1 MSTEIRSNTE
11 LPARRTDIELVTDD
25 HLTLVGELAEPLDR
39 PARGTLVTLHP
50 LPTAQG
56 FMDSHVLK
64 KAAARLPALAD
75 IAVLRFNFRSVT
87 SPRGTSEGVF
97 GDGESEGFD
106 LRAAVHETVE
116 RGLPTPW
123 LLGWSFGTEVALK
136 HGLEHVAAGT
146 VAGVVLLSPPLH
158 RTTDDEL
165 RRWADVDVPVV
176 ALVPEHDDFL
186 QPDEPHDASRSRRT
200 CASCPSRARST
211 CGWGSGTSGR
221 CSTPSRTWWCP
232 AARRCPRTSR
242 TEQPAASA
250 GGRHGRPPLR
260 AGQRR
265 HACARRADGRR

>member
-1 MSTEIRSNTE
+1 MTPGPSAAAEPVEIRSGTV

-39 PARGTLVTLHP
+39 APRGTVVALHP

-97 GDGESEGFD
+97 GDGVSEGFD
-106 LRAAVHETVE
+106 LRAAVAEVVD

-123 LLGWSFGTEVALK
+123 LVGWSFGTEVVLK
-136 HGLEHVAAGT
+136 HALEHVEAGH

-158 RTTDDEL
+158 RTSDEEL
-165 RRWADVDVPVV
+165 ARWAGVDVPVV

-186 QPDEPHDASRSRRT
+186 QPEE
-200 CASCPSRARST
+200 
-211 CGWGSGTSGR
+211 
-221 CSTPSRTWWCP
+221 
-232 AARRCPRTSR
+232 AARRFAIAPTVRVVPVAGAKHLWVGEKYVRVVLDAIADLVVPGSAPLPTHW
-242 TEQPAASA
+242 PAD
-250 GGRHGRPPLR
+250 
-260 AGQRR
+260 GQRP
-265 HACARRADGRR
+265 

>member
-1 MSTEIRSNTE
+1 MTEENGSDEIRSGTV

-39 PARGTLVTLHP
+39 PAAGTLVTLHP

-75 IAVLRFNFRSVT
+75 IAVSRFNFRSVT

-97 GDGESEGFD
+97 GDGVSEGFD
-106 LRAAVHETVE
+106 LRAAVTDVVD

-123 LLGWSFGTEVALK
+123 LVGWSFGTEVVLK
-136 HGLEHVAAGT
+136 HGIEHVEAGT

-158 RTTDDEL
+158 RTSDAEL
-165 RRWADVDVPVV
+165 ARWAEVAVPVV

-186 QPDEPHDASRSRRT
+186 QPAEAVERFAVAPSVRVVPVAGAKHLWVGERYVRIVLDAI
-200 CASCPSRARST
+200 ADLVVP
-211 CGWGSGTSGR
+211 GSAPLPTSW
-221 CSTPSRTWWCP
+221 PV
-232 AARRCPRTSR
+232 
-242 TEQPAASA
+242 
-250 GGRHGRPPLR
+250 
-260 AGQRR
+260 
-265 HACARRADGRR
+265 

>member
-1 MSTEIRSNTE
+1 MTPGPTDAADPVEIRSGTV

-39 PARGTLVTLHP
+39 PARGTVIALHP

-97 GDGESEGFD
+97 GGGVSEGFD
-106 LRAAVHETVE
+106 LRAAVQDVVD
-116 RGLPTPW
+116 RSLPTPW
-123 LLGWSFGTEVALK
+123 LVGWSFGTEVVLK
-136 HGLEHVAAGT
+136 HALEHVEAGH

-158 RTTDDEL
+158 RTSDEEL
-165 RRWADVDVPVV
+165 ARWAAVDVPVV

-186 QPDEPHDASRSRRT
+186 QPEE
-200 CASCPSRARST
+200 
-211 CGWGSGTSGR
+211 
-221 CSTPSRTWWCP
+221 
-232 AARRCPRTSR
+232 AARRFAIAPTVRVVPVDGAKHLWVGERYVRIVLDAIADLVVPGSAPLPTHW
-242 TEQPAASA
+242 PAADQ
-250 GGRHGRPPLR
+250 RP
-260 AGQRR
+260 
-265 HACARRADGRR
+265 

>member
-1 MSTEIRSNTE
+1 MTEENGSDEIRSGTV

-39 PARGTLVTLHP
+39 PAAGTLVTLHP

-75 IAVLRFNFRSVT
+75 IAVSRFNFRSVT

-97 GDGESEGFD
+97 GDGVSEGFD
-106 LRAAVHETVE
+106 LRAAVTDVVD

-123 LLGWSFGTEVALK
+123 LVGWSFGTEVVLK
-136 HGLEHVAAGT
+136 HGIEHVEAGA

-158 RTTDDEL
+158 RTSDAEL
-165 RRWADVDVPVV
+165 ARWAEVAVPVV

-186 QPDEPHDASRSRRT
+186 QPAEAVERFAVAPSVRVVPVAGAKHLWVGERYVRIVLDAI
-200 CASCPSRARST
+200 ADLVVP
-211 CGWGSGTSGR
+211 GSAPLPTSW
-221 CSTPSRTWWCP
+221 PV
-232 AARRCPRTSR
+232 
-242 TEQPAASA
+242 
-250 GGRHGRPPLR
+250 
-260 AGQRR
+260 
-265 HACARRADGRR
+265 

>member
-1 MSTEIRSNTE
+1 MTSEPTSVGGSAEIRSGSV
-11 LPARRTDIELVTDD
+11 LPGRRTDIELVTDD

-39 PARGTLVTLHP
+39 AARGTVVALHP

-97 GDGESEGFD
+97 GDGVSEGFD
-106 LRAAVHETVE
+106 LRAAVQDVVD

-123 LLGWSFGTEVALK
+123 LVGWSFGTEIVLK
-136 HGLEHVAAGT
+136 HALEHVEAGH

-158 RTTDDEL
+158 RTSDAEL
-165 RRWADVDVPVV
+165 ARWAAVDVPVV

-186 QPDEPHDASRSRRT
+186 QPDQ
-200 CASCPSRARST
+200 
-211 CGWGSGTSGR
+211 
-221 CSTPSRTWWCP
+221 
-232 AARRCPRTSR
+232 AARRFAIAPTVRIVPVAGAKHLWVGEKYVRIVLDTIADLVVPGSAPLP
-242 TEQPAASA
+242 THWPTAA
-250 GGRHGRPPLR
+250 PLP
-260 AGQRR
+260 
-265 HACARRADGRR
+265 

>member
-1 MSTEIRSNTE
+1 MTGDSDADEIRSGSV

-39 PARGTLVTLHP
+39 PAAGTLVTLHP

-75 IAVLRFNFRSVT
+75 IAVVRFNFRSVT

-97 GDGESEGFD
+97 GDGVSEGFD
-106 LRAAVHETVE
+106 LRAAVTDVVD

-123 LLGWSFGTEVALK
+123 LVGWSFGTEVVLK
-136 HGLEHVAAGT
+136 HALEHVEAGT

-158 RTTDDEL
+158 RTSDAEL
-165 RRWADVDVPVV
+165 TRWADVVVPVV

-186 QPDEPHDASRSRRT
+186 RPAEAQARF
-200 CASCPSRARST
+200 AAAPSVRVVPVAGAKHLWVGEKYVRIVLDT
-211 CGWGSGTSGR
+211 IADLVVPGS
-221 CSTPSRTWWCP
+221 
-232 AARRCPRTSR
+232 A
-242 TEQPAASA
+242 
-250 GGRHGRPPLR
+250 PLPT
-260 AGQRR
+260 
-265 HACARRADGRR
+265 HWPV